1 MASKIQMI
9 CVILLVLCTVSH
21 YISMVNPPS
30 LCIRENYF
38 ADPCIT
44 FESLSAKPFYFKRFT
59 NMTVDVFVS
68 RLLSPIFERMKLP
81 RDFWQNNVIR
91 KCRRAQIHMAD
102 RVVRAC
108 MVSRGVK
115 LSHAAFF
122 SNQATTTVAKDV
134 KHVARIIVTYLS
146 NQYLYLP
153 PVDGPEYNALKGA
166 GNFVDFP
173 QAVYAGDVTKIR
185 IPRPVKDQELFYDGH
200 HHMHSVGFLCFI
212 DGNGVCRGIHGP
224 SIGRKNDIQI
234 WCDSVWCEQVHD
246 LVAAGDLILFD
257 GAFRYVDDIFLVP
270 FPQPIDPNSRQR
282 DWNRMQSKPECWWR
296 TGLGYLNVIGVFSI
310 TNIHFDAIVLVY
322 SFVVVLS

>member
-153 PVDGPEYNALKGA
+153 PVDGPEIWC
-166 GNFVDFP
+166 DF
-173 QAVYAGDVTKIR
+173 
-185 IPRPVKDQELFYDGH
+185 
-200 HHMHSVGFLCFI
+200 
-212 DGNGVCRGIHGP
+212 
-224 SIGRKNDIQI
+224 GRKNDIQI

-282 DWNRMQSKPECWWR
+282 DWNRMQSKARVLVENWFGIFKRHWGIFHHKYPFR
-296 TGLGYLNVIGVFSI
+296 RNRIGLFFRCCAIM
-310 TNIHFDAIVLVY
+310 TNIINIWQSPMRARQ
-322 SFVVVLS
+322 